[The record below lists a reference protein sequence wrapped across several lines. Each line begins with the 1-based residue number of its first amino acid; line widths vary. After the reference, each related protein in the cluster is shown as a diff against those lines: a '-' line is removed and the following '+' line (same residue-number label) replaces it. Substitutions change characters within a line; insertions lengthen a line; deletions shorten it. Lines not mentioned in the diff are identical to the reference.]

1 MSATG
6 SLTERDKE
14 KTLYQTKM
22 FKLIELI
29 ELIELID
36 NSSKLT
42 VIKA

>member
-29 ELIELID
+29 ELID